1 VSSHTPERLRIA
13 RELHDGIAQD
23 LVGLGYQLDLIMAD
37 SQLSELSRNQVRA
50 SRLHVDS
57 LIIKV
62 RNEILELRRDS
73 EVPLHTLLRERAQ
86 EICSGIEISFEL
98 EEVAA
103 DAVARSELL
112 AVASEILRNIVAHA
126 GATLIL
132 IKLYSVNNL
141 TCLEISDNGNGG
153 AVMKESRWGLQGI
166 TERIH
171 ALNGSFTLEERD
183 GTHISISV

>member
-1 VSSHTPERLRIA
+1 MSTDTSQRLRIA

-23 LVGLGYQLDLIMAD
+23 LVGLGYQLDLILAD
-37 SQLSELSRNQVRA
+37 SQLIGPSRNQVRA

-57 LIIKV
+57 LIMKV
-62 RNEILELRRDS
+62 RSEILELRRDNDI
-73 EVPLHTLLRERAQ
+73 PLHILLQERAQ
-86 EICSGIEISFEL
+86 EICSGMQITCDL
-98 EEVAA
+98 EEVVI
-103 DAVARSELL
+103 DATAHSELL

-132 IKLYSVNNL
+132 IKLYSVNNH

-166 TERIH
+166 TERIA
-171 ALNGSFTLEERD
+171 ALHGSFTIEDRD
-183 GTHISISV
+183 GTLISISI

>member
-1 VSSHTPERLRIA
+1 MNAHTSEQLRVA

-23 LVGLGYQLDLIMAD
+23 LVGLGYQLDLILSD

-50 SRLHVDS
+50 SRLHIDS

-62 RNEILELRRDS
+62 RNEILELRKNS
-73 EVPLHTLLRERAQ
+73 AEPFHLQLQKCAQ
-86 EICSGIEISFEL
+86 EICSGIEISFD
-98 EEVAA
+98 VQ
-103 DAVARSELL
+103 AVAVDSSAQGELL
-112 AVASEILRNIVAHA
+112 AVAAEILRNIVVHS

-132 IKLYSVNNL
+132 IKLYWVNNH

-153 AVMKESRWGLQGI
+153 AVMKENRWGLQGI
-166 TERIH
+166 TERIR
-171 ALNGSFTLEERD
+171 ALNGSWIIEDRG

>member
-1 VSSHTPERLRIA
+1 
-13 RELHDGIAQD
+13 LHI
-23 LVGLGYQLDLIMAD
+23 
-37 SQLSELSRNQVRA
+37 
-50 SRLHVDS
+50 
-57 LIIKV
+57 
-62 RNEILELRRDS
+62 
-73 EVPLHTLLRERAQ
+73 LLRERAQ
-86 EICSGIEISFEL
+86 EICSGIEISFDL
-98 EEVAA
+98 EEVAV
-103 DAVARSELL
+103 DAMARSELL

-166 TERIH
+166 TERIQ
-171 ALNGSFTLEERD
+171 ALNGSCTIEERD

>member
-1 VSSHTPERLRIA
+1 MSSYTPERLRIA

-37 SQLSELSRNQVRA
+37 SKLSELSRNQVRA

-73 EVPLHTLLRERAQ
+73 EVPLHILLQERAQ
-86 EICSGIEISFEL
+86 EICSGIEISFDL
-98 EEVAA
+98 EEVAV
-103 DAVARSELL
+103 DATARSELL

-171 ALNGSFTLEERD
+171 ALNGSCTIEERD

>member
-1 VSSHTPERLRIA
+1 MSSHTPERLRIA

-37 SQLSELSRNQVRA
+37 SKLSELSRNQVRA

-86 EICSGIEISFEL
+86 EICS
-98 EEVAA
+98 
-103 DAVARSELL
+103 
-112 AVASEILRNIVAHA
+112 
-126 GATLIL
+126 
-132 IKLYSVNNL
+132 
-141 TCLEISDNGNGG
+141 
-153 AVMKESRWGLQGI
+153 
-166 TERIH
+166 
-171 ALNGSFTLEERD
+171 
-183 GTHISISV
+183 

>member
-1 VSSHTPERLRIA
+1 MSTDTSERLRIA

-23 LVGLGYQLDLIMAD
+23 LVGLGYQLDLILAD
-37 SQLSELSRNQVRA
+37 SQLIGPSRNQVRA
-50 SRLHVDS
+50 SRLQVDS
-57 LIIKV
+57 LIMKV
-62 RNEILELRRDS
+62 RSEILELRRDTDI
-73 EVPLHTLLRERAQ
+73 PLHILLQERAQ
-86 EICSGIEISFEL
+86 EICTGMEISFDL
-98 EEVAA
+98 EEVAV
-103 DAVARSELL
+103 DATAHSELL

-132 IKLYSVNNL
+132 IKLYSVNNH

-171 ALNGSFTLEERD
+171 ALNGSCTIEERD
-183 GTHISISV
+183 GTHISISI

>member
-1 VSSHTPERLRIA
+1 MASNTPERLRIA

-37 SQLSELSRNQVRA
+37 PKLSELSRNQVRA
-50 SRLHVDS
+50 SRLHIDS

-62 RNEILELRRDS
+62 RNEILALRKES
-73 EVPLHTLLRERAQ
+73 EEPFHLLLQRSVED
-86 EICSGIEISFEL
+86 ICGGMEVSFEI
-98 EEVAA
+98 EEVALDSTA
-103 DAVARSELL
+103 HSELL
-112 AVASEILRNIVAHA
+112 AVAAEILRNIVAHS

-132 IKLYSVNNL
+132 IKLYWVNNH

-153 AVMKESRWGLQGI
+153 AVMKENRWGLQGI
-166 TERIH
+166 TERIQ
-171 ALNGSFTLEERD
+171 ALNGICTIEDRD